1 VLSATLDA
9 NILVSGLAYPRGK
22 PFQLLRRAI
31 EGDFNL
37 TVSQPIVEETLDV
50 LSRKFGFP
58 AEDIAEARALIE
70 ESARI
75 VAPAVELDV
84 IQEDPDDNRVLECAV
99 SAGADYIVTGDDH
112 LLRLGRYDSIRIV
125 SVAEFLEI
133 DPKLEE

>member
-70 ESARI
+70 DAARI